1 MVTGDYQA
9 CVKEYGELIER
20 YSADAPARNNRAL
33 CLTHT
38 RDLPSAL
45 AEMRHVIKI
54 LPKRALYRDNLAL
67 YEAYSGDFRAA
78 EQEARGM
85 KEPDI
90 FGVLPLAFAQ
100 LLQGQ
105 LPLAADTYRRL
116 AKIDEQGASYTASGL
131 GDLALYEGRLSE
143 AARIYAQGAAAD
155 LALRDT
161 DRAANKFAALAQV
174 MLLRQQKT
182 AAVAAA
188 DDALANSNAVKI
200 RFLAARVFVDA
211 GESDR
216 ANILASS
223 LASELQVE
231 PRAYAKVIEGDAA
244 LKRGDPR
251 GAIKALTDSIS
262 LLDTWI
268 GRFDL
273 GRAYV
278 DAGAFTQADSE
289 FDRCL
294 RRRGEALA
302 LFLDEEPTYGYLPP
316 LYYHQ
321 GRAREGLNGPGFA
334 ESYGTYL
341 NIRENAGEDPLL
353 MEARQRMRTS
363 TSGEVPRP

>member
-1 MVTGDYQA
+1 M
-9 CVKEYGELIER
+9 
-20 YSADAPARNNRAL
+20 
-33 CLTHT
+33 
-38 RDLPSAL
+38 
-45 AEMRHVIKI
+45 
-54 LPKRALYRDNLAL
+54 
-67 YEAYSGDFRAA
+67 
-78 EQEARGM
+78 
-85 KEPDI
+85 
-90 FGVLPLAFAQ
+90 LPLAFAQ

-116 AKIDEQGASYTASGL
+116 AKIDEQGAWYTASGL
-131 GDLALYEGRLSE
+131 GDLALYEGGLSE

-155 LALRDT
+155 LALKDT
-161 DRAANKFAALAQV
+161 DRAANKFAALAHV

-182 AAVAAA
+182 AAIAAA

-216 ANILASS
+216 ANTLAAS

-244 LKRGDPR
+244 MKRGDPR

-302 LFLDEEPTYGYLPP
+302 LFLDESPP
-316 LYYHQ
+316 MATCRRSTTTKGAP
-321 GRAREGLNGPGFA
+321 GRG
-334 ESYGTYL
+334 
-341 NIRENAGEDPLL
+341 
-353 MEARQRMRTS
+353 
-363 TSGEVPRP
+363 